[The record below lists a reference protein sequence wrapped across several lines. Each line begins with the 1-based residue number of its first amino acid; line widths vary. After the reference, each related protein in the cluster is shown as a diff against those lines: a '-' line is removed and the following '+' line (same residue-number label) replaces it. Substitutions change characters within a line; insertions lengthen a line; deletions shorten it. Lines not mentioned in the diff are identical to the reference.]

1 MQCRSSTFESDE
13 KVKDDN
19 SRKLVAISSYDSK
32 TVGSSSISM
41 ASTTGTHHST
51 ISARCTTATSA
62 AGNGSSTGRTT
73 NTGRIIMPSLVRNDN
88 QIRNRYLQKLGVVPL
103 PGQGAAA
110 STPPSAATTCQNEGT
125 LPRPQFICPEK
136 FNYQQK
142 LKECKVHGNKF
153 SRMISPQDVASFEE
167 QLIPSRR
174 RAVSFDSTVNVRV
187 IPHKNM
193 YSKKIKS
200 SLWSSPDEL
209 EQNARRNAF
218 EFESEGRDWNRA
230 IEDERFLTCPQT
242 GRQIHPAHVHW
253 LDHFTRRLQQP
264 KHLQRR
270 LWRLLSNPLSEPN
283 LRSMFNHNF
292 IYPTYMFIFENH

>member
-1 MQCRSSTFESDE
+1 MCIPKITSIKNMQCRSSTFDSNE
-13 KVKDDN
+13 KVKDIN
-19 SRKLVAISSYDSK
+19 SKELPAVSPYDSK
-32 TVGSSSISM
+32 VVGSSSTSM
-41 ASTTGTHHST
+41 TSTSTTGTHHST
-51 ISARCTTATSA
+51 CTISARGTTTTSA

-103 PGQGAAA
+103 PGQGAASSAA
-110 STPPSAATTCQNEGT
+110 STCPNTRTRPQ
-125 LPRPQFICPEK
+125 PQFIRPEK
-136 FNYQQK
+136 FNYEQK
-142 LKECKVHGNKF
+142 LKECKVHGNKI
-153 SRMISPQDVASFEE
+153 SRMISPQDVASFAE

-209 EQNARRNAF
+209 DQNARRNAF

-253 LDHFTRRLQQP
+253 LDHYTRRLQQP

-270 LWRLLSNPLSEPN
+270 L
-283 LRSMFNHNF
+283 
-292 IYPTYMFIFENH
+292 